1 MAVGRQEI
9 KGTKILNEINSS
21 NIIRTEYDTED
32 KTMFAEFKNGTRYEY
47 EEVPHNVY
55 AEFRLS
61 ESQGKYFNSKISKVY
76 KYKKLP

>member
-21 NIIRTEYDTED
+21 NIIRTEYDTAD
-32 KTMFAEFKNGTRYEY
+32 KTMITEFKNGTRYEY
-47 EEVPHNVY
+47 EEVPHSVY